1 MPKLIEVARNAG
13 KFQTLIQVLQITG
26 LTASL
31 EGEGPF
37 TVFAPTDAAFAK
49 LSKDVL
55 SKLLADQD
63 KLSKMLS
70 YHVAAG
76 RYTASDVEGTSRI
89 TTLEGGDLT
98 IDASDGV
105 KVDEARVVQ
114 SDIFADNGI
123 IHAIDQV
130 ILPEH
135 LLY

>member
-1 MPKLIEVARNAG
+1 
-13 KFQTLIQVLQITG
+13 
-26 LTASL
+26 
-31 EGEGPF
+31 
-37 TVFAPTDAAFAK
+37 
-49 LSKDVL
+49 
-55 SKLLADQD
+55 
-63 KLSKMLS
+63 MLS